1 MDASYYVERLIDT
14 KPTPV
19 VICDLE
25 YRIVFMNT
33 CAKKRYKKS
42 HGEDI
47 VGKKLHAFVDIETL
61 SKIDMVVEWF
71 KESKDNNKVFSQH
84 TESNTDVYIIAIR
97 DLDGELIGF
106 TDIFEEREPDSGET
120 FDLD

>member
-33 CAKKRYKKS
+33 CAKQRYKKS
-42 HGEDI
+42 NGEDI

-71 KESKDNNKVFSQH
+71 KESKENNKVFSQH

-106 TDIFEEREPDSGET
+106 TDIFEERDPDNGET

>member
-33 CAKKRYKKS
+33 CAKQRYKKS
-42 HGEDI
+42 NGEDI
-47 VGKKLHAFVDIETL
+47 VGKKLHSFVDIETL

-71 KESKDNNKVFSQH
+71 KESKENNKVFFQH

-106 TDIFEEREPDSGET
+106 TDIFEERDPDSGET

>member
-42 HGEDI
+42 QGEDI

-97 DLDGELIGF
+97 DEDGELIGF
-106 TDIFEEREPDSGET
+106 TDIFEERDPDHGET

>member
-1 MDASYYVERLIDT
+1 MEASYYVERLIDT

-33 CAKKRYKKS
+33 CAKQRYKKS
-42 HGEDI
+42 NGEDL
-47 VGKKLHAFVDIETL
+47 VGRKLHSFVDLETL
-61 SKIDMVVEWF
+61 TKIDMVVEWF
-71 KESKDNNKVFSQH
+71 KESKENNKVFSQH

-97 DLDGELIGF
+97 DEDGELIGF
-106 TDIFEEREPDSGET
+106 TDIFEERDPDHGET

>member
-1 MDASYYVERLIDT
+1 MEASYYVERLIDT

-33 CAKKRYKKS
+33 CAKQRYKKS
-42 HGEDI
+42 NGEDL
-47 VGKKLHAFVDIETL
+47 VGRKLHSFVDLETL
-61 SKIDMVVEWF
+61 TKIDMVVEWF

-97 DLDGELIGF
+97 DEDGELIGF
-106 TDIFEEREPDSGET
+106 TDIFEERDPDHGET

>member
-33 CAKKRYKKS
+33 CAKQRYKKS
-42 HGEDI
+42 NGEDL
-47 VGKKLHAFVDIETL
+47 VGRKLHSFVDLETL
-61 SKIDMVVEWF
+61 TKIDMVVEWF
-71 KESKDNNKVFSQH
+71 KESKENNKVFSQH

-97 DLDGELIGF
+97 DEDGELIGF
-106 TDIFEEREPDSGET
+106 TDIFEERDPDHGET

>member
-1 MDASYYVERLIDT
+1 MEASYYVERLIDT

-33 CAKKRYKKS
+33 CAKQRYKKS
-42 HGEDI
+42 NGEDL
-47 VGKKLHAFVDIETL
+47 VGRKLHSFVDLETL
-61 SKIDMVVEWF
+61 TKIDMVVEWF

>member
-1 MDASYYVERLIDT
+1 MEASYYVERLIDT

-33 CAKKRYKKS
+33 CAKQRYKKS
-42 HGEDI
+42 NGEDI

-71 KESKDNNKVFSQH
+71 KESKENNKVFSQH

-97 DLDGELIGF
+97 DEDGELIGF
-106 TDIFEEREPDSGET
+106 TDIFEERDPDHGET

>member
-1 MDASYYVERLIDT
+1 MEASYYVERLIDT

-33 CAKKRYKKS
+33 CAKQRYKKS
-42 HGEDI
+42 NGEDI

-71 KESKDNNKVFSQH
+71 KESKENNKVFSQH

-97 DLDGELIGF
+97 DIDGELIGF
-106 TDIFEEREPDSGET
+106 TDIFEERDPDHGET

>member
-42 HGEDI
+42 QGEDI

>member
-33 CAKKRYKKS
+33 CAKERYRRAN
-42 HGEDI
+42 GEDI

-71 KESKDNNKVFSQH
+71 KESKDNNKVFTQH
-84 TESNTDVYIIAIR
+84 TESNTDVYFIAIR

-106 TDIFEEREPDSGET
+106 TDIFEERDPDHGET
-120 FDLD
+120 YDLD